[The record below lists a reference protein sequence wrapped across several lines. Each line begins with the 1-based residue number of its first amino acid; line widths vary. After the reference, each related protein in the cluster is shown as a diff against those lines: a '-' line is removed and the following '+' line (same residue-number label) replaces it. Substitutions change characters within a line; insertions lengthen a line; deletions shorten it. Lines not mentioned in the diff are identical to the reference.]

1 MSSNT
6 FKSRLFDQFARIGKA
21 LSNGVRL
28 QILELLAQ
36 GERSVE
42 ALAKASGQSVANV
55 SQHLQQLR
63 QSGLVVA
70 RKEGQ
75 FVFYRA
81 ANDDVIRLLSA
92 LQHVGE
98 ANLAEIDR
106 MISAYLTRKDA
117 LEPVPA
123 QELMERMRLGLVT
136 VLDVRPRQEYEA
148 GHLPGAISVPLNEL
162 EKHLSE
168 LPADREIVAYCR
180 GPYCLLAFEA
190 VATLREK
197 GLRARRLEDGYP
209 EWRLRGLPV
218 ESGRSAITT

>member
-1 MSSNT
+1 MSSNP
-6 FKSRLFDQFARIGKA
+6 FKSQLFDQFARIGKA

-75 FVFYRA
+75 FVFYRVA
-81 ANDDVIRLLSA
+81 SDDVIRLLSA
-92 LQHVGE
+92 LQTVGE

-106 MISAYLTRKDA
+106 MVSTYLTRKDA

-123 QELMERMRLGLVT
+123 HELLERMRLGLVT

-148 GHLPGAISVPLNEL
+148 GHLPGAVSMPLNEL

-197 GLRARRLEDGYP
+197 GLRARRLKDGYP

-218 ESGRSAITT
+218 EGERGATTT